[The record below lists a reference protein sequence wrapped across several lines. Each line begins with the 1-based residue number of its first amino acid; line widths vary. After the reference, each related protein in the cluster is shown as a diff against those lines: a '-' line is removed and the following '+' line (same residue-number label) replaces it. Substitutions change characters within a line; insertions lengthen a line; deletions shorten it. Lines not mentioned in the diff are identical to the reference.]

1 MKNAAIEG
9 GGLVK
14 APYYRKTPCNT
25 IIFRSTGPN
34 LASHRKHEKKIGLQ
48 TASVMVLWDISQRQ
62 PPTLRQP
69 FSSTQAMH
77 VYPSE
82 LVAVINQR
90 WADASPPEGS
100 PATEIPTA
108 LPGKA
113 ALERLISTCYQ
124 VSMMREEDRP
134 VILRLILASPLLF
147 PPDQGPPKGFHRLIF
162 ATPRPFNEY
171 ELRRLSPAVDFER
184 SLIGIEPHPEKG
196 FQIWGIVN
204 SGIRWLQEERGG
216 NKKTNRLPDVF
227 GVHVTGPGMLTICRG
242 LKIIATLNGGKL
254 IDSTANAFQS
264 KWMNKLFAEERDI
277 LLQLHERFRAS
288 VLYPVAKIQEEFIEN
303 LQFQLIK
310 RVLSV
315 TRLSGHGGTFI
326 IFPGDHPAELSSDN
340 PFILIKYRFKRD
352 EAIQRQQN
360 LMVRTIRL
368 ATTAL
373 GDIKE
378 PDKIITW
385 KDYVELRHESAVY
398 DLAEALYEHAQFVA
412 SLASVD
418 GAVVTSSRG
427 PLGFGGMIVGSLDKL
442 TEVAIA
448 SDAEGKI
455 VSLAKIEGYG
465 SRHRSV
471 YHLCNTL
478 HQVMAIVVSQDG
490 NVQLAKWRN
499 GIVTCWDLTTQM
511 FIGDT

>member
-1 MKNAAIEG
+1 
-9 GGLVK
+9 
-14 APYYRKTPCNT
+14 
-25 IIFRSTGPN
+25 
-34 LASHRKHEKKIGLQ
+34 
-48 TASVMVLWDISQRQ
+48 
-62 PPTLRQP
+62 
-69 FSSTQAMH
+69 MH
-77 VYPSE
+77 VYPAE
-82 LVAVINQR
+82 LVALINER
-90 WADASPPEGS
+90 WHDTPPLQGGS
-100 PATEIPTA
+100 AAEVHTT

-113 ALERLISTCYQ
+113 ALEHLISTCYQ

-134 VILRLILASPLLF
+134 VTLRLILAPAHLF
-147 PPDQGPPKGFHRLIF
+147 PPDQGPPKGFLRLLF
-162 ATPRPFNEY
+162 STPRPFNEY
-171 ELRRLSPAVDFER
+171 ELRRLSPAIDFER

-216 NKKTNRLPDVF
+216 NKKTNRLPDIF
-227 GVHVTGPGMLTICRG
+227 GVHVNGPGMLTICRG

-254 IDSTANAFQS
+254 IDAAANAFQS
-264 KWMNKLFAEERDI
+264 AWMKKLFAEERDI
-277 LLQLHERFRAS
+277 LLQLHEMFRAS
-288 VLYPVAKIQEEFIEN
+288 VIYPVARIQEEFIES
-303 LQFQLIK
+303 LQFQLLK

-315 TRLSGHGGTFI
+315 TRMSRHGGTFI
-326 IFPGDHPAELSSDN
+326 IFPGDSPEEFSADN
-340 PFILIKYRFKRD
+340 SYILLKYRFRQD

-373 GDIKE
+373 GDIND
-378 PDKIITW
+378 PDRIITW

-398 DLAEALYEHAQFVA
+398 DLEEALYEHAQFVA

-448 SDAEGKI
+448 SDVEGKM

-471 YHLCNTL
+471 YHLCNAL